1 MTVIFQD
8 TEYLDNA
15 NTTEEKKNKVFP
27 SKEII
32 SQVNAYLANAFE
44 EIITKYI
51 KNKNIYREDF
61 KQFEAE
67 ANLLIKIAKH
77 FNP

>member
-27 SKEII
+27 SKEVVG
-32 SQVNAYLANAFE
+32 QVNAYLANAFK
-44 EIITKYI
+44 EIITQYI
-51 KNKNIYREDF
+51 ENKHNYREDF

-77 FNP
+77 FNS